1 MAEASPGTS
10 PGAQRRTRAD
20 DIRFQLAEEIVRG
33 TLKPGAPLDEAGLA
47 ARFGI
52 SRTPV
57 REALRLL
64 AASGLVEIR
73 PHRGAIVSSLSED
86 RLVELFIAMAELE
99 GTCAGLAAEAM
110 TLTERRNL
118 EAVHGALAAMVR
130 SGDLAGY
137 QVTNETFHSAI
148 YDGAH
153 NRYLADLTLTTRTR
167 LAPFRR
173 QQFHTLGRLSKSYDE
188 HDQVVEA
195 ILRGDRDGA
204 ARAMRAHIGTV
215 KQAFDSFIEML

>member
-1 MAEASPGTS
+1 MADALRRTS
-10 PGAQRRTRAD
+10 PGAPRRTRAD

-33 TLKPGAPLDEAGLA
+33 TLEPGAPLDEAGLA
-47 ARFGI
+47 SRFGI

-86 RLVELFIAMAELE
+86 RLVELFVAMAELE

-110 TLTERRNL
+110 TLAERRNL

-130 SGDLAGY
+130 GGDLAGY

-173 QQFHTLGRLSKSYDE
+173 QQFHTLGRLAKSYDE
-188 HDQVVEA
+188 HDRVVEA

>member
-1 MAEASPGTS
+1 MDSASGQASVQPR
-10 PGAQRRTRAD
+10 RRTRAD

-33 TLKPGAPLDEAGLA
+33 TLPPGTPLDESGLA

-64 AASGLVEIR
+64 AASGLIEIR
-73 PHRGAIVSSLSED
+73 PHRGAIVSRISED
-86 RLVELFIAMAELE
+86 VLVQMFVAMAELE
-99 GTCAGLAAEAM
+99 AVCAGLAAEAM
-110 TLTERRNL
+110 SLAERRKL
-118 EAVHGALAAMVR
+118 ETVHASLGAMVR
-130 SGDLAGY
+130 SGDLSGY
-137 QVTNETFHSAI
+137 QVSNETFHGVI
-148 YDGAH
+148 YDGTH
-153 NRYLADLTLTTRTR
+153 NRYLADLTLTTRSR

-173 QQFHTLGRLSKSYDE
+173 QQFHTLGRLAESYDE

-215 KQAFDSFIEML
+215 KQAFDRFIEML